1 MAKFLAFLLFLMLSY
16 VTVSAQS
23 DTISVSGQV
32 RCDNEPVEFGIVA
45 MLQPSDSCIIAYT
58 ITDEHGHYLLRTVTQ
73 FDEMLVRVRGFNIKE
88 QVKRIKNRSQ
98 TLEFRVER
106 ENMIL
111 REVEIKSQK
120 LWGNRDTLNYL
131 VSAYTRDQDRTI
143 GDVLKQLPGITI
155 EDNGVIKYQGTP
167 INHFYIE
174 NLDMLQ
180 GRYNLATEGI
190 RADDVAT
197 VQVLENHEHVKT
209 LQDQKPPESAAIN
222 LTLKDKA
229 KGVWTKS
236 ADVGAGGYAEGVLWD
251 ATLQTMYFGKKGQHL
266 IRYNGDNMGRGYD
279 AAATHYSNLTG
290 SSPQM
295 SGIVGHNLSPVGNSL
310 FGYRHGVNL
319 NNLAKLSDDETM
331 NYNFNYGHNLSHGNS
346 FSQTTYIL
354 PDNSELLLRENISDR
369 IHTNS
374 ADLRLTYEKNAER
387 IFLNNTLS
395 AYGQW
400 NEGRGTVSSGFQ
412 GENTIAQ
419 ASNYRSLGLA
429 NKTRMVKRTAKGG
442 GFEWTS
448 TNRFSSA
455 PQTLAIGGDMTARQD
470 VDITSVSTANSFGIL
485 RNLQA
490 HKWSL
495 SASAHLN
502 ATYTALV
509 SDLAH
514 PDAPVVSHGDMSHLH
529 AGVDV
534 GPVAQYV
541 NGSFQASLSMPVAM
555 TYTSL
560 SNAPVAGEKTGA
572 DRVRLRVQPSFSL
585 LWKANSNFT
594 FNANARYSTNETSW
608 TKLVTANIMGTY
620 RSLSRYRA
628 TLDDS
633 HGIST
638 NAKISYKNIFSRLFA
653 YLDGGWSRSWSDIA
667 YGTTLDDQAHT
678 IIEAAHMPNHSNKY
692 SLTAYGRKDI
702 DWHTMQI
709 EFSATGTCGKSEI
722 LRQSA
727 LTTYTTKGYNLR
739 GTLAFDIV
747 SGYRIDY
754 SATWL
759 HSRSVSGNHTTTY
772 SEWRQHGKL
781 NLRLLPSRLF
791 FNINFNHTHNSSLTS
806 RKKDYVFIG
815 SGLQFKMSKAVVLNL
830 DADNLTNIHTYS
842 SRSIGDM
849 EEYYTICH
857 LRPVSVTLTT
867 HIHL

>member
-1 MAKFLAFLLFLMLSY
+1 MKPLSFLLFLTLSY

-23 DTISVSGQV
+23 DTIRVSGQV

-45 MLQPSDSCIIAYT
+45 MLQPSDSSIIAYT
-58 ITDEHGHYLLRTVTQ
+58 ITDEHGHYSLRTVTK
-73 FDEMLVRVRGFNIKE
+73 FDEMLVRVSGFNIKG
-88 QVKRIKNRSQ
+88 QVKRIKNSSQ
-98 TLEFRVER
+98 TLEFSVER
-106 ENMIL
+106 ENIIL
-111 REVEIKSQK
+111 PEVEIKSQK

-180 GRYNLATEGI
+180 GRYNLASEGI
-190 RADDVAT
+190 KADDVAT
-197 VQVLENHEHVKT
+197 VQVLENHEHVNV
-209 LQDQKPPESAAIN
+209 LQDQIPPESAAIN
-222 LTLKDKA
+222 LKLKDKV

-236 ADVGAGGYAEGVLWD
+236 ADFGAGGYAEGMLWD
-251 ATLQTMYFGKKGQHL
+251 ATLQTMFFSKTEQHL

-279 AAATHYSNLTG
+279 AATTHYRNLSG
-290 SSPQM
+290 GSPQM
-295 SGIVGHNLSPVGNSL
+295 SSIVGHNFSPVGNSL

-319 NNLAKLSDDETM
+319 NNLAKLSDKETM
-331 NYNFNYGHNLSHGNS
+331 NYNFNYSHNLSHGNS

-354 PDNSELLLRENISDR
+354 PDNSELLLSENISDR

-374 ADLRLTYEKNAER
+374 ANLQLTYEKNTER
-387 IFLNNTLS
+387 LFLNNTLS

-400 NEGRGTVSSGFQ
+400 NEGRGTVSSGLQ

-419 ASNYRSLGLA
+419 ASHYRSLGLA
-429 NKTRMVKRTAKGG
+429 NKTRMVRRTAKGG

-455 PQTLAIGGDMTARQD
+455 PQALVIGGDMTARQD
-470 VDITSVSTANSFGIL
+470 IDITSVSTANSFDIL
-485 RNLQA
+485 RKFQA

-509 SDLAH
+509 SDLVH
-514 PDAPVVSHGDMSHLH
+514 PDTPMALHGDMNHLH
-529 AGVDV
+529 AGVDI

-560 SNAPVAGEKTGA
+560 SNAPIEGEKTDA

-585 LWKANSNFT
+585 LWKANNNFT

-608 TKLVTANIMGTY
+608 TKLVTANMMGNY

-633 HGIST
+633 HGIDT
-638 NAKISYKNIFSRLFA
+638 NAKVSYKNMFSRLFA
-653 YLDGGWSRSWSDIA
+653 YLDGGWLRSWSDIA
-667 YGTTLDDQAHT
+667 YGTTFDDQAHT
-678 IIEAAHMPNHSNKY
+678 IIEAAYVPNHSNKY

-709 EFSATGTCGKSEI
+709 EFLATGTCGKSEI
-722 LRQSA
+722 LRQSV
-727 LTTYTTKGYNLR
+727 LTTYTTKGYHLR

-759 HSRSVSGNHTTTY
+759 HSRSVSSNYTATY

-791 FNINFNHTHNSSLTS
+791 FNLNFNHTHNSSLAS

-815 SGLQFKMSKAVVLNL
+815 SGLQFKISKAVVLNL

-857 LRPVSVTLTT
+857 LRPLSVTLTM
-867 HIHL
+867 HIRL